1 MWSRWKSSVALSTST
16 LQQLSVYYL
25 ILNLIVHTT
34 SQNIQIT
41 PKSCTANGLEGTCM
55 FVWDCI
61 KTEGQHIGI
70 CVDSF
75 MFGSCCSHNL
85 TDNYVLPQTVTYP
98 RPTKPIHNS
107 NSHSSLH
114 NYHTSNS
121 NINSNSNSNSNSN
134 NNKHKPSGNRPSIR

>member
-1 MWSRWKSSVALSTST
+1 MWRRWRPTTIARTALTT
-16 LQQLSVYYL
+16 TPACVHLLSISCL
-25 ILNLIVHTT
+25 IVNLIVHTT

-41 PKSCTANGLEGTCM
+41 PKSCQANGLEGTCM

-61 KTEGQHIGI
+61 KSEGQHIGI

-85 TDNYVLPQTVTYP
+85 TDNFVLPQTTTYP

-107 NSHSSLH
+107 NSQHSSLH
-114 NYHTSNS
+114 NFHTSSSSLNTHS
-121 NINSNSNSNSNSN
+121 Y
-134 NNKHKPSGNRPSIR
+134 NKYKPSGNRPSIR